1 MWKGCDLRERK
12 KKIFAC
18 DKKNVRIENRN
29 FKTNEILIHRI
40 SFEEF
45 DKVNLFLCERD
56 VRKKIENIC
65 SKNIRNQE
73 IYTLKVTDNRKQL
86 LF

>member
-1 MWKGCDLRERK
+1 MHA
-12 KKIFAC
+12 I
-18 DKKNVRIENRN
+18 KKNVRIENRN

-45 DKVNLFLCERD
+45 DKANLFLCERD

-65 SKNIRNQE
+65 SKNTRNQE

-86 LF
+86 PF